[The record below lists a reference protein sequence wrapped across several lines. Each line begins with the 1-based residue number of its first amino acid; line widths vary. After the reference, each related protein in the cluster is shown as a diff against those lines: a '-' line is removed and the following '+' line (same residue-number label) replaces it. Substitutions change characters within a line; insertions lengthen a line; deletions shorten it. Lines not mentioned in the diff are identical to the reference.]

1 MTRSLLFV
9 FALIINCSCK
19 VDKSYPSYVEI
30 NSRYGGSVDTIILP
44 AKYEYK
50 FDAYPSDND
59 YEYLWDFGDGTT
71 SNLISPRHK
80 YAVNGIYK
88 VNLKVK
94 NDNGFGEANLIVNVC
109 GIKVA
114 SETEYF
120 TGLFVY
126 QASDLSVYLI
136 DMENDNYGDL
146 YIRKIKDDI
155 EVSKT
160 KFGNPGGFISHDFID
175 IVDNGNCFILFG
187 DGVGSKIGMDGN
199 IIFRTGVPSFELFSV
214 FESPSHDYSIVGRDY
229 LSELKLLQVSHNGS
243 FIGNKLLCNY
253 SDNSMVGCSFARF
266 VNGNEYLMLLTHC
279 DNSTYPSISYTT
291 LIKKDLNGDE
301 KSNVVIN
308 DFNGSRIET
317 TSTGFLVS
325 GISKDNS
332 NHYILNIAK
341 FDSNMVKQWDRKY
354 DFGDSGYSPTVR
366 YLNLSFLELH
376 DRYIFSYNNQIMFLD
391 FNGNMVKSLDLLDI
405 ESEIAGMAKS
415 KDGFLVLFNLLPD
428 YFRGQNNMPASLIME
443 LDGNGKLVE

>member
-1 MTRSLLFV
+1 
-9 FALIINCSCK
+9 
-19 VDKSYPSYVEI
+19 VEI

-50 FDAYPSDND
+50 FDAYPSNKD

-71 SNLISPRHK
+71 SNLISPSHK
-80 YAVNGIYK
+80 YAVNGIYE

-94 NDNGFGEANLIVNVC
+94 NDNGFGEASLIVNVC

-114 SETEYF
+114 SETDCF
-120 TGLFVY
+120 TGLFVH

-146 YIRKIKDDI
+146 YIRKIQDDK

-160 KFGNPGGFISHDFID
+160 KFGNPGCFISHDFID
-175 IVDNGNCFILFG
+175 IVDNDNCFLLFG
-187 DGVGSKIGMDGN
+187 DGIGSKIGMDGN
-199 IIFRTGVPSFELFSV
+199 IIFRTGIPSFDLYSV
-214 FESPSHDYSIVGRDY
+214 FESPSHDYSIVGRNFSD
-229 LSELKLLQVSHNGS
+229 LKLLQVSHNGS

-253 SDNSMVGCSFARF
+253 SDNSMVGCSFALF
-266 VNGNEYLMLLTHC
+266 INESEYLMLLTRH
-279 DNSTYPSISYTT
+279 DNSTYPSIYYTT

-332 NHYILNIAK
+332 GHYILNIAM
-341 FDSNMVKQWDRKY
+341 FDSNMAKLWDRKH
-354 DFGDSGYSPTVR
+354 DFGDSGYSTTVK
-366 YLNLSFLELH
+366 YLKLSCVELQ
-376 DRYIFSYNNQIMFLD
+376 DRYIFSYNNQIMILD
-391 FNGNMVKSLDLLDI
+391 YNGNIVKYLDLLDI
-405 ESEIAGMAKS
+405 ESEIAGMTKS
-415 KDGFLVLFNLLPD
+415 KDGILVMFNLLPD
-428 YFRGQNNMPASLIME
+428 YFRGQNNMPASLIIE
-443 LDGNGKLVE
+443 LDVNGNVVE